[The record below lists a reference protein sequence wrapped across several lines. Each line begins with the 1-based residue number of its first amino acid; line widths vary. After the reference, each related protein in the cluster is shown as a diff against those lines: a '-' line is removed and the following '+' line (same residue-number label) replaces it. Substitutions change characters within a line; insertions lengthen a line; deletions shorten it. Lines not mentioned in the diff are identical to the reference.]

1 MLPTLSNGLTKTQI
15 KIVAQ
20 NSVQE
25 LLNNGNILEAAEM
38 ISVME
43 TFIKEV
49 RASKDFTDYVRDEVS
64 KNGKDITNASGA
76 KIELAE
82 TGVKYDYSKCG
93 DDILIS
99 LEKQLE
105 LIEIDIDQRKQFL
118 KTLPLSGIE
127 IVNEDEVTKVY
138 PPSKTSSSSYKIT
151 LCK

>member
-38 ISVME
+38 ISIME

-49 RASKDFTDYVRDEVS
+49 RASKEFTEYVRDEVS
-64 KNGKDITNASGA
+64 KNGKDVTNASGA

-82 TGVKYDYSKCG
+82 TGVRYDYSNCG
-93 DDILIS
+93 D
-99 LEKQLE
+99 LE
-105 LIEIDIDQRKQFL
+105 LQVLEQQLATIEESISKRKEFL
-118 KTLPLSGIE
+118 KSLPLAGIE
-127 IVNEDEVTKVY
+127 LLNGDELIKVY

>member
-49 RASKDFTDYVRDEVS
+49 RASKEFTDYVRDEVS

-127 IVNEDEVTKVY
+127 IVNEDEVTKIY
-138 PPSKTSSSSYKIT
+138 PPSKQSNSSYKIT

>member
-1 MLPTLSNGLTKTQI
+1 MLPQLSSGLTKTQI

-20 NSVQE
+20 NSVNE

-49 RASKDFTDYVRDEVS
+49 RASKEFTEYVRDEVS
-64 KNGKDITNASGA
+64 KNGKDITNPSGA

-82 TGVKYDYSKCG
+82 TGVKYDFSNCG
-93 DDILIS
+93 DHQLQM
-99 LEKQLE
+99 LQQQLE
-105 LIEIDIDQRKQFL
+105 SIETSIDERKKFL
-118 KTLPLSGIE
+118 KTLPTSGIE
-127 IVNEDEVTKVY
+127 IVDGDEVYRVY
-138 PPSKTSSSSYKIT
+138 PPSKSSTSSYKIT

>member
-1 MLPTLSNGLTKTQI
+1 MLPQLSSGLSKTQI
-15 KIVAQ
+15 KVVAQ
-20 NSVQE
+20 KSVQE
-25 LLNNGNILEAAEM
+25 LLNTGNILEAAEM

-49 RASKDFTDYVRDEVS
+49 RSSKEFTEYVRDEVS
-64 KNGKDITNASGA
+64 KNGKDVTNPSGA

-93 DDILIS
+93 DTV
-99 LEKQLE
+99 LETLEQQLQS
-105 LIEIDIDQRKQFL
+105 IETSIDERKQFL

-138 PPSKTSSSSYKIT
+138 PPSKQSNSSYKIT

>member
-20 NSVQE
+20 NSVNE

-49 RASKDFTDYVRDEVS
+49 RASKEFTDYVRDEVS

-93 DDILIS
+93 DDVLIS

-105 LIEIDIDQRKQFL
+105 LIETDINDRKQFL

-127 IVNEDEVTKVY
+127 IVNEDELTKVY

>member
-1 MLPTLSNGLTKTQI
+1 
-15 KIVAQ
+15 
-20 NSVQE
+20 
-25 LLNNGNILEAAEM
+25 M

-43 TFIKEV
+43 AFIKGV
-49 RASKDFTDYVRDEVS
+49 RASKEFTDYVRDEVS
-64 KNGKDITNASGA
+64 KNGKDITNPSGA

-93 DDILIS
+93 DDVLIN
-99 LEKQLE
+99 LQNQLE
-105 LIEIDIDQRKQFL
+105 AIEIAIDERKQFL

-138 PPSKTSSSSYKIT
+138 PPSKQSNSSYKIT

>member
-49 RASKDFTDYVRDEVS
+49 RASKEFTDYVRDEVA
-64 KNGKDITNASGA
+64 KNGKDITNPSGA

-93 DDILIS
+93 DTV
-99 LEKQLE
+99 LETLEQQLQS
-105 LIEIDIDQRKQFL
+105 IETSIDERKQFL
-118 KTLPLSGIE
+118 KT
-127 IVNEDEVTKVY
+127 
-138 PPSKTSSSSYKIT
+138 
-151 LCK
+151 

>member
-1 MLPTLSNGLTKTQI
+1 MLPQLSSGLTKTQI

-20 NSVQE
+20 NSVNE

-49 RASKDFTDYVRDEVS
+49 RASKEFTDYVRDEVS
-64 KNGKDITNASGA
+64 KNGKDITNPSGA

-82 TGVKYDYSKCG
+82 TGVKYDFSNCG
-93 DDILIS
+93 DHQLQM
-99 LEKQLE
+99 LQQQLE
-105 LIEIDIDQRKQFL
+105 SIETSIDERKKFL
-118 KTLPLSGIE
+118 KTLPTSGIE
-127 IVNEDEVTKVY
+127 IVDGDEVYRVY
-138 PPSKTSSSSYKIT
+138 PPSKSSTSSYKIT

>member
-49 RASKDFTDYVRDEVS
+49 RASKEFTEYVRDEVS

-82 TGVKYDYSKCG
+82 TGIKYDYSKCG

-105 LIEIDIDQRKQFL
+105 LIETDINDRKQFL
-118 KTLPLSGIE
+118 KTLPLL
-127 IVNEDEVTKVY
+127 K
-138 PPSKTSSSSYKIT
+138 
-151 LCK
+151 L

>member
-20 NSVQE
+20 NSVNE

-49 RASKDFTDYVRDEVS
+49 RASKEFTDYVRDEVS

-82 TGVKYDYSKCG
+82 TGIKYDYSKCG
-93 DDILIS
+93 DDILID

-127 IVNEDEVTKVY
+127 IVNEDEVTKIY
-138 PPSKTSSSSYKIT
+138 PPSKQSNSSYKIT